1 MAESDPT
8 AAGPVDAPPL
18 SERRRRRRSGT
29 HVRVTDRLDSVTR
42 VLGSDAAVAQALE
55 VSRAQPQRWREG
67 QAPDPENRDR
77 IIGLDAVI
85 ALLSG
90 YLAESS
96 IPKWL
101 HGVNAHLG
109 DRRPISLLRE
119 GRVSDVIAA
128 IEAEKSGAFA

>member
-1 MAESDPT
+1 MA
-8 AAGPVDAPPL
+8 A
-18 SERRRRRRSGT
+18 
-29 HVRVTDRLDSVTR
+29 VTR
-42 VLGSDAAVAQALE
+42 VLGSDAAVARALE
-55 VSRAQPQRWREG
+55 VSRAQPKRWREG
-67 QAPDPENRDR
+67 QVPDPENRDR

-90 YLAESS
+90 YLADSS

-101 HGVNAHLG
+101 NGVNAYLG
-109 DRRPISLLRE
+109 DRRPLSVLRE

>member
-1 MAESDPT
+1 MTKAEP
-8 AAGPVDAPPL
+8 AVGAG
-18 SERRRRRRSGT
+18 RRRRTSAAPPDA
-29 HVRVTDRLDSVTR
+29 RVAERLTAVTR
-42 VLGSDAAVAQALE
+42 VLGSDAAVAQVLE
-55 VSRAQPQRWREG
+55 VSRAQPKRWREG
-67 QAPDPENRDR
+67 QIPDPENRDR

-101 HGVNAHLG
+101 DGVNAHLG
-109 DRRPISLLRE
+109 NRRPVSVLRE
-119 GRVSDVIAA
+119 GRLSDVIAA

>member
-1 MAESDPT
+1 MARSTSAARKT
-8 AAGPVDAPPL
+8 AEGWGGEEGVIAL
-18 SERRRRRRSGT
+18 HS
-29 HVRVTDRLDSVTR
+29 RVADRLDHITR
-42 VLGSDAAVAQALE
+42 VLGSDAAVAEVLD
-55 VSRAQPQRWREG
+55 VSRAQPRRWREG
-67 QAPDPENRDR
+67 QLPDPENRDR

-101 HGVNAHLG
+101 RGVNAHLD
-109 DRRPISLLRE
+109 DRRPISVLRE

-128 IEAEKSGAFA
+128 IEAQKSGAFA

>member
-1 MAESDPT
+1 MARRSST
-8 AAGPVDAPPL
+8 ARKEAA
-18 SERRRRRRSGT
+18 ERRSAQSAAHA
-29 HVRVTDRLDSVTR
+29 HVRVADRLDQVVR
-42 VLGSDAAVAQALE
+42 VLGSDAAVAEVLD
-55 VSRAQPQRWREG
+55 VSRAQPKRWREG
-67 QAPDPENRDR
+67 QVPDPENRDR

-101 HGVNAHLG
+101 HGVNAHL
-109 DRRPISLLRE
+109 DNRRPISVLRE

-128 IEAEKSGAFA
+128 IEAQKSGAFA

>member
-1 MAESDPT
+1 MGFALQILLRESQGGFMGRT
-8 AAGPVDAPPL
+8 
-18 SERRRRRRSGT
+18 RSS
-29 HVRVTDRLDSVTR
+29 VARSLRAVERLDSIAS
-42 VLGSDAAVAQALE
+42 VLGSDAAVAEVLG
-55 VSRAQPQRWREG
+55 VSRAQPGRWREG

-90 YLAESS
+90 FLAESS

-101 HGVNAHLG
+101 NGVNAHL
-109 DRRPISLLRE
+109 DNRRPISVLRE

-128 IEAEKSGAFA
+128 IEAQKSGAYA

>member
-1 MAESDPT
+1 MSKAEPDV
-8 AAGPVDAPPL
+8 AGAG
-18 SERRRRRRSGT
+18 RRRGASGAAT
-29 HVRVTDRLDSVTR
+29 HARVADRLKAVTR
-42 VLGSDAAVAQALE
+42 ALGSDAAVAHVLE
-55 VSRAQPQRWREG
+55 VSRAQPKRWREG
-67 QAPDPENRDR
+67 QVPDPENRDR

-101 HGVNAHLG
+101 DGVNAHLG
-109 DRRPISLLRE
+109 NRRPISVLRE
-119 GRVSDVIAA
+119 GRLSYVIAA

>member
-1 MAESDPT
+1 MGSEAT
-8 AAGPVDAPPL
+8 RT
-18 SERRRRRRSGT
+18 ERRRSTAGAAPGAG
-29 HVRVTDRLDSVTR
+29 RVADRIVHITR
-42 VLGSDAAVAQALE
+42 ILGSDAAVAEALD
-55 VSRAQPQRWREG
+55 VSRAQPRRWREG

-77 IIGLDAVI
+77 IIGLDAVLS
-85 ALLSG
+85 LLQG

-109 DRRPISLLRE
+109 NRRPISVLRE

-128 IEAEKSGAFA
+128 IEAQKSGAFA

>member
-1 MAESDPT
+1 MAQNAQARSMEPE
-8 AAGPVDAPPL
+8 
-18 SERRRRRRSGT
+18 ERRAPEVSAPALG
-29 HVRVTDRLDSVTR
+29 RVVDRLDQIAR
-42 VLGSDAAVAQALE
+42 VLGSDAAVAEVLD
-55 VSRAQPQRWREG
+55 VSRAQPRRWREG
-67 QAPDPENRDR
+67 QVPDPENRDR

-101 HGVNAHLG
+101 HGVNAHL
-109 DRRPISLLRE
+109 DNRRPISVLRD

-128 IEAEKSGAFA
+128 IEAQKSGAFA

>member
-1 MAESDPT
+1 MERVART
-8 AAGPVDAPPL
+8 
-18 SERRRRRRSGT
+18 RRRGGRSLFAPELEKK
-29 HVRVTDRLDSVTR
+29 RANARLENIR
-42 VLGSDAAVAQALE
+42 QVLGSDAAVAEALG
-55 VSRAQPQRWREG
+55 VSRAQPGRWREG
-67 QAPDPENRDR
+67 QEPDIENRDR
-77 IIGLDAVI
+77 IIGLDAVLS
-85 ALLSG
+85 LLTG

-109 DRRPISLLRE
+109 NRRPISVLRE

>member
-1 MAESDPT
+1 MARST
-8 AAGPVDAPPL
+8 SAARKAAVG
-18 SERRRRRRSGT
+18 RSSAEGVIAL
-29 HVRVTDRLDSVTR
+29 HGRVADRLDHITR
-42 VLGSDAAVAQALE
+42 VLGSDAAVADVLD
-55 VSRAQPQRWREG
+55 VSRAQPRRWREG
-67 QAPDPENRDR
+67 QVPDPENRDR

-101 HGVNAHLG
+101 HGVNAHLD
-109 DRRPISLLRE
+109 DRRPISVLRE

-128 IEAEKSGAFA
+128 IEAQKSGAFA